1 MDVIIWAILV
11 IAFVI
16 AEVATVQLVSV
27 WFAAGALVTMIL
39 VFFFDIPIIGQ
50 VGIFIGSSALFLALT
65 MPYIIRKRKKKG
77 YIPTNSE
84 LEIGRTARVIEEI
97 NADNGTGRVRVGGVD
112 WSAVSADDAVIP
124 DDTVVTVTAVN
135 GAKLTVKPKD

>member
-50 VGIFIGSSALFLALT
+50 IGIFIGTSAIFLALT
-65 MPYIIRKRKKKG
+65 MPFIIRKRKKRG

-97 NADNGTGRVRVGGVD
+97 NADIGKGRVRVEGVD
-112 WSAVSADDAVIP
+112 WSAVSADGSVILH
-124 DDTVVTVTAVN
+124 DTVVTVTAVN
-135 GAKLTVKPKD
+135 GAKLTVKPKN

>member
-50 VGIFIGSSALFLALT
+50 IGIFIGTSAIFLAMT
-65 MPYIIRKRKKKG
+65 MPFIIRKRKKRG

-97 NADNGTGRVRVGGVD
+97 NADSGKGRVRVEGVD
-112 WSAVSADDAVIP
+112 WSAVSADGSVIP
-124 DDTVVTVTAVN
+124 NDTVVTVTAVN
-135 GAKLTVKPKD
+135 GAKLTVKPKN

>member
-50 VGIFIGSSALFLALT
+50 IGIFIGTSAIFLALT
-65 MPYIIRKRKKKG
+65 MPFIIRKRKKRG

-84 LEIGRTARVIEEI
+84 LEIGRSARVIEEI
-97 NADNGTGRVRVGGVD
+97 NADIGKGRVRVEGVD
-112 WSAVSADDAVIP
+112 WSAVSADGSVIP
-124 DDTVVTVTAVN
+124 NDTVVTVTAVN
-135 GAKLTVKPKD
+135 GAKLTVKPKN

>member
-39 VFFFDIPIIGQ
+39 VFFFDIPVIGQ
-50 VGIFIGSSALFLALT
+50 IGIFIGTSAIFLALT
-65 MPYIIRKRKKKG
+65 MPFIIRKRKKRG

-97 NADNGTGRVRVGGVD
+97 NADIGKGRVRVEGVD
-112 WSAVSADDAVIP
+112 WSAVSADGSVIP
-124 DDTVVTVTAVN
+124 NDTVVTVTAVN
-135 GAKLTVKPKD
+135 GAKLTVKPKN